1 MTKKTKKG
9 MGSVSKTNESLVGVQ
24 FIWIAIRG
32 FIGLTLVASP
42 LCAGVM
48 SVYTFGLLGVPILVA
63 GLFVVGVVADYLY
76 KSIPVNEPAPA
87 QRIRKIPE
95 VISPPE

>member
-1 MTKKTKKG
+1 MR
-9 MGSVSKTNESLVGVQ
+9 SVSKTNESPMGVQ

-32 FIGLTLVASP
+32 FVGLTVVVSP

-48 SVYTFGLLGVPILVA
+48 SVYIFGILGVPILVV
-63 GLFVVGVVADYLY
+63 GLFAIGLVADYFY
-76 KSIPVNEPAPA
+76 KSIPINEPAPA
-87 QRIRKIPE
+87 QRVRKIPE